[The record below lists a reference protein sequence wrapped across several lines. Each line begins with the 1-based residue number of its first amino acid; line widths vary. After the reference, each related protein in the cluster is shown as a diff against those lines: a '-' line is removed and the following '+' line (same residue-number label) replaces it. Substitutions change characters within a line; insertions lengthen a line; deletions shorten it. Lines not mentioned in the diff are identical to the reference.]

1 MSLDTEGDT
10 RGAAADS
17 ARWPAWMV
25 RTGALAR
32 RETLRIVRRPNN
44 TVLPPV
50 VTNSLYVTVFGVI
63 LGARIGETA
72 GVPYL
77 QFVLPGLVALGAIS
91 QSFQNSSFTLFHGRW
106 EEYVHAVIASPL
118 RPAEAVLAYLVGSA
132 VRGLAVGGII
142 FGVGFLFTDVPVRHP
157 FLLVAFL
164 LVVVVLFG
172 SLGLA
177 GGLWADDFD
186 QLTVFNQFLIQ
197 PLVFFGG
204 VFYPLGDLPGLLQ
217 TVSYLNPMVYIVSG
231 VRFGL
236 LGRSA
241 VPPLVAMGV
250 LAAAAALS
258 VLAVVGL
265 FRRGYGLT
273 E

>member
-1 MSLDTEGDT
+1 MSLDTGGDP

-17 ARWPAWMV
+17 ARWPAWLV
-25 RTGALAR
+25 RTAALAR

-77 QFVLPGLVALGAIS
+77 QFVIPGLVSLGAIS

-106 EEYVHAVIASPL
+106 EEYVQAVIASPL
-118 RPAEAVLAYLVGSA
+118 RPAEAVLAYLIGSA
-132 VRGLAVGGII
+132 VRGLSVGVII
-142 FGVGFLFTDVPVRHP
+142 LGVGFLFTDVPVRHP
-157 FLLVAFL
+157 LVLAGFLLI
-164 LVVVVLFG
+164 VVVLFG
-172 SLGLA
+172 GLGLA
-177 GGLWADDFD
+177 AGLWADDFD

-204 VFYPLGDLPGLLQ
+204 VFYPLSDLPGLLR
-217 TVSYLNPMVYIVSG
+217 TASLLNPMVYIVSG

-236 LGRSA
+236 LGQSA
-241 VPPLVAMGV
+241 VPPLTAMAV
-250 LAAAAALS
+250 LTGAAGLT
-258 VLAVVGL
+258 VLAVIGL